1 MGNMD
6 AHASLRE
13 RVLGERGLIML
24 IGAADSGKTSL
35 ARHLVDDAV
44 SSGLSTAYVDG
55 DVGAATVGPPSC
67 AGLRFLESPA
77 DLATLHQA
85 DELRF
90 VGSTHAEDVV
100 LPHVVALASLVERAQ
115 RRAEFV
121 VLDTSDVVAGVIGQT
136 IKYHLM
142 ELCRPSLVIALQR
155 GAEMEPIVAML
166 KRFLGARV
174 ARAEPEEDHQPLD
187 PVTRHDL
194 LRKAFADALAPPL
207 DRWRVHSSVFAPT
220 LPEGF
225 DQQRLHGMLVGVQ
238 DDAGRCQGLGALEH
252 EGATLRVATR
262 YGDQMAGLRLGSLR
276 IDLDTYQTRAV
287 RLRQL
292 FFGI

>member
-1 MGNMD
+1 MGNRD

-13 RVLGERGLIML
+13 RVQGERGLIML

-35 ARHLVDDAV
+35 ARYLVEDALD
-44 SSGLSTAYVDG
+44 SGLTAAFVDG
-55 DVGAATVGPPSC
+55 DVGAATVGPPAC
-67 AGLRFLESPA
+67 AGMRILGSA
-77 DLATLHQA
+77 DDLVTLHEA

-90 VGSTHAEDVV
+90 VGSTHAEDVI
-100 LPHVVALASLVERAQ
+100 LPHVVALASLAEMAQ
-115 RRAEFV
+115 RQADFV
-121 VLDTSDVVAGVIGQT
+121 VLDTSDVVGGVVGQT

-142 ELCRPSLVIALQR
+142 ELCRPALVIALQR

-174 ARAEPEEDHQPLD
+174 ARAEPEEDHHPLD

-194 LRKAFADALAPPL
+194 LRKAFGDALAPPL

-225 DQQRLHGMLVGVQ
+225 DQQRLHGMLVGVL
-238 DDAGRCQGLGALEH
+238 DDTGRCQGLGALEY
-252 EGATLRVATR
+252 EGEALRVATR
-262 YGDQMAGLRLGSLR
+262 YGDRMAGLRLGSLR
-276 IDLDTYQTRAV
+276 IDLETYQASSV